1 MAEIE
6 KEMGDIFNPT
16 EISSLFEP
24 IAPEELEKETST
36 SESLFE
42 DEPKEEKK
50 ESIVD
55 TPPST
60 LFEEEEEPSDK
71 KEGQSGFEGNDFG
84 KVVQTILKHNE
95 DFQIYEG
102 DDPENLQYSEEQF
115 ADLFNQNVQLKGEK
129 IAEAVLEEA
138 LSRLSP
144 TMQKL
149 VTGELQ
155 GIKIADIVKDLEDYQ
170 EIESIPE
177 NPTPEQKEKI
187 VRKYYQRQAKE
198 RNKDQEWVNKQIEK
212 IIDRD
217 ELDSEFE
224 DAKDIISQD
233 LDKKQKEKQEEI
245 IKQKQEK
252 EQFKKYHS
260 YYVGEALK
268 EENIF
273 GLKLTKPE
281 KEQVATVL
289 SSFAVRP
296 TDNKEKLGLTAL
308 IDSYINSENPKETYK
323 RLVLMTL
330 AATAPDKLIQKLNI
344 EADKKVTKE
353 SIRQLK
359 TVSKEVTSL
368 DEPKKQTIKKPGN
381 IF

>member
-1 MAEIE
+1 MTKNKASV
-6 KEMGDIFNPT
+6 KGGM
-16 EISSLFEP
+16 
-24 IAPEELEKETST
+24 
-36 SESLFE
+36 
-42 DEPKEEKK
+42 
-50 ESIVD
+50 
-55 TPPST
+55 
-60 LFEEEEEPSDK
+60 
-71 KEGQSGFEGNDFG
+71 
-84 KVVQTILKHNE
+84 KVK
-95 DFQIYEG
+95 G
-102 DDPENLQYSEEQF
+102 DDPENLQYNEEQF

-187 VRKYYQRQAKE
+187 VRKYYQRQEKE

-224 DAKDIISQD
+224 DAKDVISQD
-233 LDKKQKEKQEEI
+233 LDKKQQEKQQEI

>member
-1 MAEIE
+1 M
-6 KEMGDIFNPT
+6 
-16 EISSLFEP
+16 
-24 IAPEELEKETST
+24 
-36 SESLFE
+36 
-42 DEPKEEKK
+42 
-50 ESIVD
+50 
-55 TPPST
+55 
-60 LFEEEEEPSDK
+60 
-71 KEGQSGFEGNDFG
+71 
-84 KVVQTILKHNE
+84 
-95 DFQIYEG
+95 
-102 DDPENLQYSEEQF
+102 
-115 ADLFNQNVQLKGEK
+115 
-129 IAEAVLEEA
+129 
-138 LSRLSP
+138 
-144 TMQKL
+144 
-149 VTGELQ
+149 
-155 GIKIADIVKDLEDYQ
+155 
-170 EIESIPE
+170 
-177 NPTPEQKEKI
+177 
-187 VRKYYQRQAKE
+187 
-198 RNKDQEWVNKQIEK
+198 
-212 IIDRD
+212 
-217 ELDSEFE
+217 
-224 DAKDIISQD
+224 
-233 LDKKQKEKQEEI
+233 DKKQKEKQEEI

-359 TVSKEVTSL
+359 TVSKETTALDTS
-368 DEPKKQTIKKPGN
+368 KKQTIKKPGN

>member
-1 MAEIE
+1 MTEIE
-6 KEMGDIFNPT
+6 KVGDIFSPT
-16 EISSLFEP
+16 EIGSLFEP
-24 IAPEELEKETST
+24 VKPEELEKVATPSD
-36 SESLFE
+36 SLFE
-42 DEPKEEKK
+42 EEEKK
-50 ESIVD
+50 EEEKPSILD
-55 TPPST
+55 APPST
-60 LFEEEEEPSDK
+60 LFEDDEPLSEEE
-71 KEGQSGFEGNDFG
+71 QSAVTGNSFG
-84 KVVQTILKHNE
+84 KAIQTILKHNE

-102 DDPENLQYSEEQF
+102 DDPENLEYSEEQF

-177 NPTPEQKEKI
+177 NPSPEQKEKI
-187 VRKYYQRQAKE
+187 VRKYYQRQAKD

-224 DAKDIISQD
+224 DARDIISQD
-233 LDKKQKEKQEEI
+233 LDKKQKEKEQEI

-252 EQFKKYHS
+252 EQFKRYHTH
-260 YYVGEALK
+260 YVSEALK

-273 GLKLTKPE
+273 GLKLSKPE
-281 KEQVATVL
+281 KDQVATVL

-308 IDSYINSENPKETYK
+308 IDSYINSDNPKETYK

-330 AATAPDKLIQKLNI
+330 AATAPDKLIQKLSI
-344 EADKKVTKE
+344 ESEKKVTRE
-353 SIRQLK
+353 TTRQLK
-359 TVSKEVTSL
+359 TVSKEVTAL
-368 DEPKKQTIKKPGN
+368 EGTKKQTIKKPGN